1 MFMKIERVL
10 VFLLDRI
17 ILHGQ
22 LETKIEMNG
31 CICDIFNIT
40 ELVVHKSFRHKQNIL
55 MHCNVQFLRY
65 RL

>member
-10 VFLLDRI
+10 VLLLDKI

-40 ELVVHKSFRHKQNIL
+40 E
-55 MHCNVQFLRY
+55 
-65 RL
+65 